1 MGKFLHYQGFRL
13 NPKEMMK
20 APKHRFGLPCYSKE
34 ICQVEHCSKYDTIVN
49 EEKITLL
56 GDYKFEP
63 TIYRKPCDEDCPRRL
78 VLGDVSIRV
87 CIRSKCE
94 FFKPQGCYCQKF
106 VEENKRRHKPP
117 AFQFPKG
124 LRTPSGGD
132 RGFYGQ
138 KRLDG
143 KGFV

>member
-1 MGKFLHYQGFRL
+1 M
-13 NPKEMMK
+13 
-20 APKHRFGLPCYSKE
+20 
-34 ICQVEHCSKYDTIVN
+34 QVIVN
-49 EEKITLL
+49 SERITPLE
-56 GDYKFEP
+56 DYKFEP
-63 TIYRKPCDEDCPRRL
+63 KIYRKPCDEDCDKRV
-78 VLGDVSIRV
+78 VLCDTPIRV
-87 CIRSKCE
+87 CIRAKCE
-94 FFKPQGCYCQKF
+94 FFKSQGCYCQKF

-132 RGFYGQ
+132 GGFYGH